1 MRGGEA
7 LVCVGCGTQVMAHEF
22 VKALDVDDVESGETE
37 SETIEEVA
45 VVAEDNNTFCVIPA
59 VVVVGCLLV
68 VLTIVI
74 IVAAT

>member
-22 VKALDVDDVESGETE
+22 VKALDVDLESGETE

-45 VVAEDNNTFCVIPA
+45 VAAEDNNTFCVIPA